1 MSFRATSQHDRIG
14 VSFMTDASPIDPT
27 FDEIRGSVSQGITV
41 LNPLQ
46 VQGWDRFALSSENYS
61 FFHSSHWAKVL
72 HESYGYNPVYF
83 ALIDNGTMQAVMPCM
98 EIKSVLTGK
107 RGVSLPFTDY
117 CEPIIGQ
124 PHPDETVH
132 SLLKNMIEYG
142 EKAAWRSLELRGNIS
157 TSGRTQ
163 SSYRC
168 YGHTLEMSK
177 KEDELFSSFRDSTK
191 RNIKKAIKEGV
202 KMEITQSL
210 DAIRNFYRLNCLTR
224 KEHGLPPQP
233 FRFFEQ
239 VYRHVLSQN
248 MGVVVLASHSDR
260 YIAGA
265 LFVHFGERAI
275 FKYGASD
282 KQYQHH
288 RANNLVMW
296 EAIRWYSRNGYQSL
310 CFGRTEPD
318 NEGLL
323 QFKRGWNATERTIL
337 YYKYD
342 IRRQAFING
351 AATLSVGYRRIFHHM
366 PIPLL
371 KMTGSLLYKHSG

>member
-1 MSFRATSQHDRIG
+1 
-14 VSFMTDASPIDPT
+14 MTDASPIDPT
-27 FDEIRGSVSQGITV
+27 SDERCGSTTQESTV
-41 LNPLQ
+41 INPLH
-46 VQGWDRFALSSENYS
+46 VQGWDRFVLSAKNYS
-61 FFHSSHWAKVL
+61 FFHSSHWARVL
-72 HESYGYNPVYF
+72 HESYGYNPLYF
-83 ALIDNGTMQAVMPCM
+83 ATIHNGTMLAVIPCM

-117 CEPIIGQ
+117 CEPIIGECC
-124 PHPDETVH
+124 PDGTVH
-132 SLLKNMIEYG
+132 ALLAKMIEYG
-142 EKAAWRSLELRGNIS
+142 KQAAWQSVEVRGNINE
-157 TSGRTQ
+157 SGQTAPA
-163 SSYRC
+163 YRC
-168 YGHTLEMSK
+168 YGHTLDTSK
-177 KEDELFSSFRDSTK
+177 KEDELFTAFRDSTK

-202 KMEITQSL
+202 KIEIKQSL
-210 DAIRNFYRLNCLTR
+210 DAVRDFYRLNCLTR

-233 FRFFEQ
+233 FRFFERVHQ
-239 VYRHVLSQN
+239 HVLCQDK
-248 MGVVVLASHSDR
+248 GLVILASYADR

-265 LFVHFGERAI
+265 MFFHFGEKAI

-296 EAIRWYSRNGYQSL
+296 EAIQWYSRNGYQSL

-342 IRRQAFING
+342 VKKEAFVNG
-351 AATLSVGYRRIFHHM
+351 AANLSAGYRMIFHHM

-371 KMTGSLLYKHSG
+371 KMTGSLLYRHNG